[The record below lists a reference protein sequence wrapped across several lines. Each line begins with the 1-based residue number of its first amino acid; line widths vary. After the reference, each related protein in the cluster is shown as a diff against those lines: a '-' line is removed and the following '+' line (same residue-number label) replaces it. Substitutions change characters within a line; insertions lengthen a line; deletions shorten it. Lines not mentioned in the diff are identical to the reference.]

1 MHEIAPE
8 PIAVEFE
15 DAYVAQCRHFCAVIN
30 GTEQPRITALDAAK
44 TLRATLAVFEAADKG
59 TEIRLCDS

>member
-8 PIAVEFE
+8 PMAVEFE

-30 GTEQPRITALDAAK
+30 GTAQPRITALDAAK

-59 TEIRLCDS
+59 MEIRL